1 MDIEI
6 KTLMFDTLTRFCA
19 IMHILQIDCVCQFS
33 TLQIILKFFIAS
45 GRICN
50 WRFMSQHN
58 TGVWRFALDINHAN
72 LQSSSPKHKNHA
84 GRHFYTVFSTLFS
97 IIFSLQVWF
106 QNRRTKWRKKHAAE
120 MASAKKKQEQAE
132 DLESSDIDDEQSSDS
147 SKLRDQM
154 SEYLEQAGL

>member
-1 MDIEI
+1 MRVGI
-6 KTLMFDTLTRFCA
+6 
-19 IMHILQIDCVCQFS
+19 
-33 TLQIILKFFIAS
+33 FIPYL
-45 GRICN
+45 G
-50 WRFMSQHN
+50 
-58 TGVWRFALDINHAN
+58 
-72 LQSSSPKHKNHA
+72 
-84 GRHFYTVFSTLFS
+84 TLFS

>member
-1 MDIEI
+1 
-6 KTLMFDTLTRFCA
+6 MFDTLTRFCA

-58 TGVWRFALDINHAN
+58 GVLHLISTMQISNHP
-72 LQSSSPKHKNHA
+72 LQSTKTMRVDIFISYL
-84 GRHFYTVFSTLFS
+84 GTLFS

>member
-1 MDIEI
+1 MDTEI

-84 GRHFYTVFSTLFS
+84 GRHFYTVFRYPVLNY
-97 IIFSLQVWF
+97 IFFAGVVPKQTNKVEEEACSGNGF
-106 QNRRTKWRKKHAAE
+106 GKEKAGTSRRLGKFR
-120 MASAKKKQEQAE
+120 
-132 DLESSDIDDEQSSDS
+132 
-147 SKLRDQM
+147 
-154 SEYLEQAGL
+154 Y